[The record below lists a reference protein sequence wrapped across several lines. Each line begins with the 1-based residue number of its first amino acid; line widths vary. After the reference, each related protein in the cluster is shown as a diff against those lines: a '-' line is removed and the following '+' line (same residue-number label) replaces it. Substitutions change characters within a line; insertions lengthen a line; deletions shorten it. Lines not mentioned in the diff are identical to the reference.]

1 MIALALAVLCTSCF
15 SLIVRHSQRAG
26 QSQLAVMGLNY
37 AAASAAAFALSHTG
51 HVSSPTWEIG
61 VIGGV
66 IYATT
71 YLILIQSLDLKGVAI
86 ANAIT
91 RLSVLIPVLGS
102 ILIFGDQPRLIESAG
117 ALLAIGAM
125 PLLSLDRGVGGARLT
140 QRQVPLLLAL
150 FVANGSCLL
159 TNKWFHATGL
169 TAERPAFL
177 GILFGTAALVS
188 LVAWGVRCRR
198 LGWREMATGVPL
210 GVINFGTSYMIIA
223 ALDSLPGAVVFPV
236 TAALGLVFTTGG
248 AAWLWRE
255 VPGRLGRAGLA
266 VALAAV
272 VLINL

>member
-1 MIALALAVLCTSCF
+1 MIALALAVCCTTCF

-37 AAASAAAFALSHTG
+37 AAASVAAFALARTT
-51 HVSSPTWEIG
+51 HVSPVTWQIG
-61 VIGGV
+61 VIGGLV
-66 IYATT
+66 YATT
-71 YLILIQSLDLKGVAI
+71 YLLFIQSLELKGVAI

-91 RLSVLIPVLGS
+91 RLSVLIPVLGA
-102 ILIFGDQPRLIESAG
+102 ILIFGEQPRPIESAG
-117 ALLAIGAM
+117 ALLAIMAM
-125 PLLSLDRGVGGARLT
+125 PLLSLDRGAGGTRLT
-140 QRQVPLLLAL
+140 RRQIPLLLAL
-150 FVANGSCLL
+150 FVTNGSCLL
-159 TNKWFHATGL
+159 ANKWFHATGL

-177 GILFGTAALVS
+177 GILFGTAALMS
-188 LVAWGVRCRR
+188 LVVWGLRCRR
-198 LGWREMATGVPL
+198 VGWREVGSGVPL
-210 GVINFGTSYMIIA
+210 GIINFGTSYMIIA

-255 VPGRLGRAGLA
+255 VPGRLGQVGLA